1 MLDTKCDTKLQK
13 KSTILG
19 GVVKT
24 FCPLSGSGLVN
35 FTDLR
40 WRAGTKKPG
49 TWGDVPGGVSGLW
62 WACGGLVVWRVWLSE
77 LCLLQVPP
85 DVVNDG
91 EKLGLS
97 FG

>member
-1 MLDTKCDTKLQK
+1 MACGHEKARHV
-13 KSTILG
+13 G
-19 GVVKT
+19 G
-24 FCPLSGSGLVN
+24 
-35 FTDLR
+35 
-40 WRAGTKKPG
+40 RAGRCVG
-49 TWGDVPGGVSGLW
+49 FVSGLCRV
-62 WACGGLVVWRVWLSE
+62 CGGLVVWRVWLSE